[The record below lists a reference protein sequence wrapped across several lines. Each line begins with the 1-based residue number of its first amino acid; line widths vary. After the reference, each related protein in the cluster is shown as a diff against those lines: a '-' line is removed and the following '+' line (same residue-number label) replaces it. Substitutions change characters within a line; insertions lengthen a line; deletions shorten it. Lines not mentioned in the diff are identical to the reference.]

1 MAFEQFEQVPGRV
14 FLDTCVV
21 NLLLDHS
28 ETIHDNCPPSKSLSE
43 RVARD
48 VEALRSL
55 WTVGQRAQWQ
65 LAISPLT
72 YREVTATT
80 CLDQRRK
87 LQSWF
92 FELWA
97 YWQETLAT
105 ETMLSQLPSSLSNLD
120 LLPDAN
126 DRQLVR
132 DSVMY
137 NCDAFC
143 TRDWSTIL
151 RYRTAL
157 SDLGVRIIT
166 PTEWWRAVE
175 PWAGIWA

>member
-1 MAFEQFEQVPGRV
+1 MAIEQFEQIPGRV

-21 NLLLDHS
+21 NLLIDHS
-28 ETIHDNCPPSKSLSE
+28 ETIHDNCAPSTLLTE
-43 RVARD
+43 RVASD
-48 VEALRSL
+48 VEALRNL
-55 WTVGQRAQWQ
+55 WIVGQRAQWQ

-72 YREVTATT
+72 YHEVTETT
-80 CLDQRRK
+80 RPDQRRK
-87 LQSWF
+87 LQAWF

-97 YWQETLAT
+97 YWQEALAT
-105 ETMLSQLPSSLSNLD
+105 ETILPQSPSSLSNLH

-126 DRQLVR
+126 DRRLVI

-151 RYRTAL
+151 RHRTAL

-166 PTEWWRAVE
+166 PTEWWRAIKR
-175 PWAGIWA
+175 WAGIWA